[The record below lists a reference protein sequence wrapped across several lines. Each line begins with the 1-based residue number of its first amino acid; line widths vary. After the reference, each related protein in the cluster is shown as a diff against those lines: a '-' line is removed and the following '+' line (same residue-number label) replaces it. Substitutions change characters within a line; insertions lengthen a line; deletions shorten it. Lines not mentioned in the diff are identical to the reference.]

1 MGGNI
6 MKARDNIFWV
16 HLISGVVLG
25 AVILV
30 MALTGTALAFR
41 HQIIAWAEKD
51 VYRSSF
57 SGGQQ
62 PMTVAAII
70 ASVKE
75 SYPKAK
81 VSGLSLKADPS
92 LPMTLSLG
100 REKTLYIDP
109 YSGKVLGEGSK
120 AREVLHFIE
129 DLHRHLAMEG
139 KAKPW
144 GTNIQAA
151 ANLAFLLMII
161 TGVILWWPV
170 NWRWNTL
177 KNIVL
182 FNPKAKGRARDWNW
196 HNVIGLWMAP
206 FLLIISVTGVIMSY
220 TWANDA
226 LYRITGN
233 QPPPAAS
240 SSYPTAQVGG
250 KQEVEERK
258 PVTDWDLLVERS
270 KQQIPGWVSITL
282 RSGKVPSSTAVTI
295 EERPRYIP
303 VRSQLTLDSKT
314 AEVLKWEPASAQNS
328 GRIARTWARYLH
340 TGEAFG
346 LFGQFVAMT
355 AALGAVLLVWTG
367 FVMAWYRFFPKRA
380 G

>member
-1 MGGNI
+1 

-25 AVILV
+25 AIILV
-30 MALTGTALAFR
+30 MAVTGTALAFR

-51 VYRSSF
+51 VYRSSYT
-57 SGGQQ
+57 GTEK
-62 PMTVAAII
+62 PMMISDIT
-70 ASVKE
+70 ASLKQD
-75 SYPKAK
+75 YPKARI
-81 VSGLSLKADPS
+81 SGIKINADPAM
-92 LPMTLSLG
+92 PMVLNLG
-100 REKTLYIDP
+100 RERTLFIDP

-170 NWRWNTL
+170 NWRWSTL
-177 KNIVL
+177 KNIVV

-206 FLLIISVTGVIMSY
+206 FLLIISITGVIMSY

-233 QPPPAAS
+233 QPPPSAAAS
-240 SSYPTAQVGG
+240 MPQTGPKEEGG
-250 KQEVEERK
+250 EKQLRV
-258 PVTDWDLLVERS
+258 DWDLLVEKS
-270 KQQIPGWVSITL
+270 KQQLPGWVSITL
-282 RSGKVPSSTAVTI
+282 RAGKAPSSTAVTI
-295 EERPRYIP
+295 EESPRYIP